1 MAGKYSYERFRHQV
15 LLKGFGPAAQ
25 QALRD
30 AAVLVVGAGGLGCP
44 ALQYLAAA
52 GVGRIGIIDPD
63 TVSLSNLHRQ
73 ILYSLSDLDRPKV
86 SAAAARLREF
96 YPELEVVT
104 YQQPLRAREALEL
117 FPQYDIILDGTDN
130 FSSRYL
136 ISDGCQLL
144 GKRLIS
150 GAVSGFE
157 GQLFVFDSHQHS
169 AGNRPLSYR
178 DVFARPPAA
187 GTVPDCNEA
196 GVLGVLTGVI
206 GTMMASEA
214 IRLLTGLGDQGAG
227 FMLQY
232 QLLRQQTF
240 HTALVASAAADA
252 WLLSSAAAYLQRDYG
267 QEACGAGTAALEWDV
282 PVLERARKEQQLLVV
297 DIREPGELPQAT
309 GLADLRLSEAQ
320 LLRILPTLSFQQ
332 LLLCCNSGTRSRA
345 AAGRLR
351 AAGYPEVYSLKGGI
365 RDWLARRDRAA
376 II

>member
-1 MAGKYSYERFRHQV
+1 MAGKYSYERFQRQ
-15 LLKGFGPAAQ
+15 LLLRAFGPAAQ
-25 QALRD
+25 QALQD

-52 GVGRIGIIDPD
+52 GIGCIGIIDPD

-73 ILYSLSDLDRPKV
+73 ILYSVNDLERPKV
-86 SAAAARLREF
+86 AAAAARLRGF
-96 YPELEVVT
+96 YPELKVVT
-104 YQQPLRAREALEL
+104 YQRPLRATEALEL

-157 GQLFVFDSHQHS
+157 GQLFVFDSHRIY

-178 DVFARPPAA
+178 DVFVRPPAA
-187 GTVPDCNEA
+187 GTVPDCKEA

-214 IRLLTGLGDQGAG
+214 IRLLTGLGDQGPG

-240 HTALVASAAADA
+240 RRELSASAAADA
-252 WLLSSAAAYLQRDYG
+252 WLLSSTAAYLQRDYG
-267 QEACGAGTAALEWDV
+267 EEACGTTTAALEWDLRA
-282 PVLERARKEQQLLVV
+282 LEQAGKEPKLLIV
-297 DIREPGELPQAT
+297 DIRDPGELPQAI
-309 GLADLRLSEAQ
+309 GLTELRLSEAQ
-320 LLRILPTLSFQQ
+320 LLQILPTLSFQQ
-332 LLLCCNSGTRSRA
+332 LLLCCNSGTRSLA

-351 AAGYPEVYSLKGGI
+351 AAGYQEVYSLKGGI
-365 RDWLARRDRAA
+365 RGWLACKDRAA
-376 II
+376 TI